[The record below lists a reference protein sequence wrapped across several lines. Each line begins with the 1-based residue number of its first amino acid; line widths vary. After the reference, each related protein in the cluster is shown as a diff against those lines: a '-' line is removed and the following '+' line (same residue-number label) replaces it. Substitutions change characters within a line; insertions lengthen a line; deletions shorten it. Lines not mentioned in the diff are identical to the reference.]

1 MIRYDMIR
9 LYEMRCDNINELSN
23 HLFRT
28 ILNNIYERI
37 IERTIPYYI
46 GANELDN
53 ELWVSELKYPRED
66 KKTYQTIAMWAK
78 CRTFAVQIKRNI
90 N

>member
-1 MIRYDMIR
+1 MIR
-9 LYEMRCDNINELSN
+9 LDTIRCNNILELSN
-23 HLFRT
+23 NLFRT

-53 ELWVSELKYPRED
+53 ELWVSELKYPCED

-78 CRTFAVQIKRNI
+78 CRTFAIPN
-90 N
+90 